1 MTALTARNVALTDQ
15 ILAALTDEGGLPI
28 STMGLLEKLNAAYPE
43 PTLRDLLGAASS
55 GQLSGEGERPLR
67 VYHGDLLRMLNRLAK
82 RGEVEKIE
90 VPDMRCRYWRRWVQE
105 RPS

>member
-1 MTALTARNVALTDQ
+1 
-15 ILAALTDEGGLPI
+15 
-28 STMGLLEKLNAAYPE
+28 
-43 PTLRDLLGAASS
+43 
-55 GQLSGEGERPLR
+55 
-67 VYHGDLLRMLNRLAK
+67 MLNRLAK